1 MLYLLLKYTRILL
14 TVFECI
20 ISMNSHK
27 NIIKLILY
35 EKKKKIEIHLFL
47 STSDFGCLN
56 LEYFL
61 NSMHE
66 NQLQG

>member
-1 MLYLLLKYTRILL
+1 
-14 TVFECI
+14 
-20 ISMNSHK
+20 MNSHK